1 MLVIRIHLDYIQSDI
16 CVSQNA
22 TDECTS
28 FHFLC
33 QYYRIDNVACD
44 MKVVKT
50 AISLL
55 FSEFAYEMAWSGRFH
70 AKNNHDL
77 IQHLRSSRIIKSDRV
92 YDAMSSVDRG
102 NYTCSGYAYIDSP
115 QDIGYGATISAP
127 HMHAYALEILED
139 KLCDG
144 ARALDVGSGS
154 GYLTACMAMML
165 GTNGLAIVGDG
176 RLGYP
181 EKAPYDAIHVGA
193 AAKEMPQALIDQLAP
208 GGRLVLPVG
217 PRNSDQV
224 LVQVDKTKDG
234 KIKKKSLTGVVFV
247 PLTSKDKQHPS

>member
-1 MLVIRIHLDYIQSDI
+1 
-16 CVSQNA
+16 
-22 TDECTS
+22 
-28 FHFLC
+28 
-33 QYYRIDNVACD
+33 
-44 MKVVKT
+44 
-50 AISLL
+50 
-55 FSEFAYEMAWSGRFH
+55 
-70 AKNNHDL
+70 
-77 IQHLRSSRIIKSDRV
+77 
-92 YDAMSSVDRG
+92 MSSVDRG
-102 NYTCSGYAYIDSP
+102 NYTRSGYAYIDSP

-139 KLCDG
+139 KLHDG

-165 GTNGLAIVGDG
+165 GSNGLAIGVEHIPELKAFAMQNIQKDNPELLESGRIQLVVGDG

-224 LVQVDKTKDG
+224 LVQVDKMRDG
-234 KIKKKSLTGVVFV
+234 KIKKTTLTGVVFV
-247 PLTSKDKQHPS
+247 PLTSKDKQYPS

>member
-1 MLVIRIHLDYIQSDI
+1 MLHSSYM
-16 CVSQNA
+16 
-22 TDECTS
+22 
-28 FHFLC
+28 FL
-33 QYYRIDNVACD
+33 VF
-44 MKVVKT
+44 

-77 IQHLRSSRIIKSDRV
+77 IQHLKSSRIIKSDRV
-92 YDAMSSVDRG
+92 YEAMSSVDRG

-165 GTNGLAIVGDG
+165 GTNGLAIGIEHISELKAFAMQNIQRDNPELLESGRVQLVVGDG